1 MIWIEN
7 IVERLDDHRII
18 TSTRNFIYCL
28 QQCRRSVIYYLI
40 CFGLIANLF
49 NSYFELFLILSSD
62 SESMK
67 KLYRLNSKHNT
78 SLNRMSKKV
87 INLLKVTTSMLWDKT
102 CLNNGPLSGQEWYF
116 SLQINVNTFSNILIQ
131 LKQLT
136 YAVGM

>member
-1 MIWIEN
+1 M
-7 IVERLDDHRII
+7 DDLRITI
-18 TSTRNFIYCL
+18 RSRNFIYCL

-49 NSYFELFLILSSD
+49 NSYFELFLILRSD

-102 CLNNGPLSGQEWYF
+102 CLNNGPVSGQEQYF
-116 SLQINVNTFSNILIQ
+116 ILQINVNIFSNIQ
-131 LKQLT
+131 LQLELLT
-136 YAVGM
+136 YAVGISLVRIRW